1 VSTFYN
7 DLYAFDLD
15 RKRWYKLGL
24 KQKKAKLTA
33 EEKRAGRK
41 LKQMS
46 AAEGGEDGDDDDLS
60 QASEVDDASDSD
72 DSDNE
77 GAALKKT
84 GGIDAVRAEKGEFF
98 GYIDETGNVVYI
110 DLNEEDPEET
120 LGATGTA
127 NAEGSAMVVA
137 DDAQMQS
144 TAEGMQG
151 LSVGQTVFSAVSA
164 VQTAASGVAAMVVE
178 DASVAA
184 AAEERRNQETLKN
197 QQKYKSRALKPT
209 AGAGDDAGS
218 TVDMAVDDGSM
229 AGSAA
234 AGAVGATGEPLSA
247 IARYFAE
254 LSEPCPRINPAILIR
269 YYKYIIL

>member
-33 EEKRAGRK
+33 EEKRAGRR

-46 AAEGGEDGDDDDLS
+46 AAEGAEDGDDDDLS
-60 QASEVDDASDSD
+60 QASEVDDASDSE

-77 GAALKKT
+77 GGALKKT

-120 LGATGTA
+120 PGAA
-127 NAEGSAMVVA
+127 GSEMVIA
-137 DDAQMQS
+137 DDAQVQS
-144 TAEGMQG
+144 TAEGLQG
-151 LSVGQTVFSAVSA
+151 LTVGPTVFTAVSA
-164 VQTAASGVAAMVVE
+164 VQAAASGVAAMAVE
-178 DASVAA
+178 DASAAA
-184 AAEERRNQETLKN
+184 AAEEKRNQETLKN
-197 QQKYKSRALKPT
+197 QQKYKSRALKSGP
-209 AGAGDDAGS
+209 GAGEDADS
-218 TVDMAVDDGSM
+218 TVDMAVDEGST

-234 AGAVGATGEPLSA
+234 PGAAVAGGEPLSA

-269 YYKYIIL
+269 YVYQRHNVNIG